1 MKNNWWKA
9 LGVIIIIYTFIAGLG
24 VPLNH
29 GISGVNPSSGRTGD
43 LMRIDL
49 VGYNSHYLEGADSM
63 RAWLRMDL
71 ENSVGVENFLVKAK
85 NIEVIDE
92 RNAKVEFEIPSYLPT
107 RDRVKDFSLIVDNQ
121 VDGASVY
128 PQAVFI
134 TQDSIDPE
142 TANILYQSDEM
153 AGLHNSWRFAFPYR
167 TILYETIRNTYFH
180 VALWFAMLF
189 LFMRGIWFS
198 VRYLRN
204 GFDPLDDAKAMAF
217 TAVGLLMGMLG
228 LITGAIWAKY
238 TWGEYWSN
246 DVKQITT
253 AIALL
258 IYCAYFVLR
267 DAFDDEERRGRISA
281 VYAIF
286 AFVALLALI
295 YVVPRLTASL
305 HPGNGGNPALGS
317 DDLDNTMRMVFYPCI
332 IGWCLIG
339 GWMSNLLWRTRR
351 VELKMMDED

>member
-1 MKNNWWKA
+1 MKENWWKA

-24 VPLNH
+24 APLKH
-29 GISGVNPSSGRTGD
+29 GISGVNPSSAQTGKLLD
-43 LMRIDL
+43 LDV
-49 VGYNSHYLEGADSM
+49 VGYNSHYTVGDETM

-71 ENSVGVENFLVKAK
+71 ANSVDTEEFLIQADK
-85 NIEVIDE
+85 IEVKDE
-92 RNAKVEFEIPSYLPT
+92 RNAQLQFRIPAYLPT
-107 RDRVKDFSLIVDNQ
+107 TDKVKDFTLIVDNEANGPA
-121 VDGASVY
+121 VI
-128 PQAVFI
+128 PQAVFV
-134 TQDSIDPE
+134 TQDSINPAAAKAFPSATLD
-142 TANILYQSDEM
+142 
-153 AGLHNSWRFAFPYR
+153 GVHNEWRFAFPYR

-198 VRYLRN
+198 GRYLFM
-204 GFDPLDDAKAMAF
+204 GYDPVDDAKAMSF

-228 LITGAIWAKY
+228 LITGAIWATY
-238 TWGEYWSN
+238 TWGEPWSN

-258 IYCAYFVLR
+258 IYLAYFVLR
-267 DAFDDEERRGRISA
+267 DAFEDEERRGRISA
-281 VYAIF
+281 VFSVF

-339 GWMSNLLWRTRR
+339 AWMANIMWRTRAL
-351 VELKMMDED
+351 EIKALDDE